1 MIEIDLLILLWEV
14 ELAVDIDENKMG
26 SKLKVPK
33 EVKAA
38 KKKEVRQ
45 TPHRN
50 PTAQIWQENELLI
63 CNALWETTLSID
75 FWFIVS
81 ISVSLSFSTILISN

>member
-1 MIEIDLLILLWEV
+1 
-14 ELAVDIDENKMG
+14 MG

-50 PTAQIWQENELLI
+50 PTAQI
-63 CNALWETTLSID
+63 
-75 FWFIVS
+75 
-81 ISVSLSFSTILISN
+81 